1 MEWVKERD
9 LLIAQTM
16 AFVQS
21 VNDRKLGAR
30 RLDASRWA
38 ESRIEAAPID
48 AIKPIEA
55 TKRIDAIKP
64 IEAIKIVEQ
73 PPANIP
79 FNVPAPRP
87 NRLTRSKRSKRSK
100 SSSSRRPTSRSTSPP
115 RDQASPAR
123 CEPRCRTGSQ
133 VFARTNSGSIG
144 SVTNIAAPPWP
155 GCASLSAM
163 IPHPLR
169 CVNSQGS

>member
-30 RLDASRWA
+30 RLDAKRWA

-48 AIKPIEA
+48 ATKP
-55 TKRIDAIKP
+55 IDAIKP
-64 IEAIKIVEQ
+64 IEAIEIVEQ

-87 NRLTRSKRSKRSK
+87 SVPAARPNVSGEVRAEMQNRVASFRAHQQRFHRE
-100 SSSSRRPTSRSTSPP
+100 
-115 RDQASPAR
+115 RDEYCSATLAKMRVLVGDDSAS
-123 CEPRCRTGSQ
+123 
-133 VFARTNSGSIG
+133 
-144 SVTNIAAPPWP
+144 AP
-155 GCASLSAM
+155 
-163 IPHPLR
+163 
-169 CVNSQGS
+169 

>member
-30 RLDASRWA
+30 RLDAKRWA

-48 AIKPIEA
+48 ATKP
-55 TKRIDAIKP
+55 IDAIKP

-79 FNVPAPRP
+79 FNVPAARP
-87 NRLTRSKRSKRSK
+87 SVPAGRPSVSGEMRAEMQNRVASFRAHQQRFHRE
-100 SSSSRRPTSRSTSPP
+100 
-115 RDQASPAR
+115 RDEYCSATLAKMRVLVSDDSASA
-123 CEPRCRTGSQ
+123 
-133 VFARTNSGSIG
+133 
-144 SVTNIAAPPWP
+144 
-155 GCASLSAM
+155 
-163 IPHPLR
+163 PLR
-169 CVNSQGS
+169 E

>member
-30 RLDASRWA
+30 RLDAKRWA

-48 AIKPIEA
+48 ATKP
-55 TKRIDAIKP
+55 IDAIKP

-79 FNVPAPRP
+79 FNVPAARPSVPAARP
-87 NRLTRSKRSKRSK
+87 NVSGEVRAEMQNRVASFRAHQQRFH
-100 SSSSRRPTSRSTSPP
+100 RE
-115 RDQASPAR
+115 RDEYCSATLAKMRVLVGDDSAS
-123 CEPRCRTGSQ
+123 
-133 VFARTNSGSIG
+133 
-144 SVTNIAAPPWP
+144 AP
-155 GCASLSAM
+155 
-163 IPHPLR
+163 
-169 CVNSQGS
+169 

>member
-9 LLIAQTM
+9 LLIAQTL

-30 RLDASRWA
+30 RLDARRWA

-48 AIKPIEA
+48 TIKP
-55 TKRIDAIKP
+55 IDAIKP

-87 NRLTRSKRSKRSK
+87 NISGEVRAEMQNRVASFRAHQQRFH
-100 SSSSRRPTSRSTSPP
+100 RE
-115 RDQASPAR
+115 RDEYCSATLAKMRVLVSDDSASA
-123 CEPRCRTGSQ
+123 
-133 VFARTNSGSIG
+133 
-144 SVTNIAAPPWP
+144 
-155 GCASLSAM
+155 
-163 IPHPLR
+163 PLR
-169 CVNSQGS
+169 NSQGA

>member
-30 RLDASRWA
+30 RLDAKRWA

-48 AIKPIEA
+48 ATKP
-55 TKRIDAIKP
+55 IDAIKP

-87 NRLTRSKRSKRSK
+87 NVSGEVRAEMQNRVASFRAHQQRFH
-100 SSSSRRPTSRSTSPP
+100 RE
-115 RDQASPAR
+115 RDEYCSATLAKMRVLVSDDSASA
-123 CEPRCRTGSQ
+123 
-133 VFARTNSGSIG
+133 
-144 SVTNIAAPPWP
+144 
-155 GCASLSAM
+155 
-163 IPHPLR
+163 PLR
-169 CVNSQGS
+169 E

>member
-9 LLIAQTM
+9 LLIEQTM

-30 RLDASRWA
+30 RLDAKRWA

-48 AIKPIEA
+48 ATKP
-55 TKRIDAIKP
+55 IDAIKP

-79 FNVPAPRP
+79 FNVPAARP
-87 NRLTRSKRSKRSK
+87 SVPAGRPSVSGEMRAEMQNRVASFRAHQQRFHRE
-100 SSSSRRPTSRSTSPP
+100 
-115 RDQASPAR
+115 RDEYCSATLAKMRVLVSDDSASA
-123 CEPRCRTGSQ
+123 
-133 VFARTNSGSIG
+133 
-144 SVTNIAAPPWP
+144 
-155 GCASLSAM
+155 
-163 IPHPLR
+163 PLR
-169 CVNSQGS
+169 E

>member
-30 RLDASRWA
+30 RLDARRWA

-48 AIKPIEA
+48 TIKP
-55 TKRIDAIKP
+55 IDAIKP

-87 NRLTRSKRSKRSK
+87 NFSAKG
-100 SSSSRRPTSRSTSPP
+100 RPKIHN
-115 RDQASPAR
+115 PA
-123 CEPRCRTGSQ
+123 PS
-133 VFARTNSGSIG
+133 FPA
-144 SVTNIAAPPWP
+144 
-155 GCASLSAM
+155 
-163 IPHPLR
+163 
-169 CVNSQGS
+169 

>member
-21 VNDRKLGAR
+21 VNDRQLGAR
-30 RLDASRWA
+30 RPDAKRWA
-38 ESRIEAAPID
+38 ESRIEATP
-48 AIKPIEA
+48 
-55 TKRIDAIKP
+55 IDAIKP

-87 NRLTRSKRSKRSK
+87 NVSGEARAEIQNRVASFRAHQQRFH
-100 SSSSRRPTSRSTSPP
+100 RE
-115 RDQASPAR
+115 RDEYCSATLAKMRVLVGDDSAPA
-123 CEPRCRTGSQ
+123 
-133 VFARTNSGSIG
+133 
-144 SVTNIAAPPWP
+144 
-155 GCASLSAM
+155 
-163 IPHPLR
+163 PLHK
-169 CVNSQGS
+169 

>member
-30 RLDASRWA
+30 RLDAKRWA

-48 AIKPIEA
+48 ATKP
-55 TKRIDAIKP
+55 IDAIKP

-87 NRLTRSKRSKRSK
+87 NVSGEVRAEMQNRV
-100 SSSSRRPTSRSTSPP
+100 
-115 RDQASPAR
+115 ASFRA
-123 CEPRCRTGSQ
+123 
-133 VFARTNSGSIG
+133 
-144 SVTNIAAPPWP
+144 
-155 GCASLSAM
+155 
-163 IPHPLR
+163 H
-169 CVNSQGS
+169 

>member
-9 LLIAQTM
+9 LLIAQTL

-30 RLDASRWA
+30 RLDAKRWA

-48 AIKPIEA
+48 ATKP
-55 TKRIDAIKP
+55 IDAIKP

-87 NRLTRSKRSKRSK
+87 SVPAARPNVSGEVRAEMQNRVASFRAHQQRFHRE
-100 SSSSRRPTSRSTSPP
+100 
-115 RDQASPAR
+115 RDEYCSATLAKMRVLVGDDSAS
-123 CEPRCRTGSQ
+123 
-133 VFARTNSGSIG
+133 
-144 SVTNIAAPPWP
+144 AP
-155 GCASLSAM
+155 
-163 IPHPLR
+163 
-169 CVNSQGS
+169 

>member
-21 VNDRKLGAR
+21 VNDRKLSAR
-30 RLDASRWA
+30 RLDAKRWA

-48 AIKPIEA
+48 AKP
-55 TKRIDAIKP
+55 IDAIKP

-79 FNVPAPRP
+79 FNVPAGRP
-87 NRLTRSKRSKRSK
+87 SVSGEMRAEMQNRVASFRAHQQRFHRE
-100 SSSSRRPTSRSTSPP
+100 
-115 RDQASPAR
+115 RDEYCSATLAKMRVLVSDDSASA
-123 CEPRCRTGSQ
+123 
-133 VFARTNSGSIG
+133 
-144 SVTNIAAPPWP
+144 
-155 GCASLSAM
+155 
-163 IPHPLR
+163 PLR
-169 CVNSQGS
+169 E

>member
-30 RLDASRWA
+30 TLDASRWA

-48 AIKPIEA
+48 ATRP
-55 TKRIDAIKP
+55 IDAIKP

-87 NRLTRSKRSKRSK
+87 SVSGEVRAEMQNRVASFRAHQQRFHRE
-100 SSSSRRPTSRSTSPP
+100 
-115 RDQASPAR
+115 RDEYCSATLAKMRVLVGDDS
-123 CEPRCRTGSQ
+123 
-133 VFARTNSGSIG
+133 
-144 SVTNIAAPPWP
+144 AP
-155 GCASLSAM
+155 L
-163 IPHPLR
+163 HK
-169 CVNSQGS
+169 

>member
-30 RLDASRWA
+30 RLDAKRWA

-48 AIKPIEA
+48 ATKP
-55 TKRIDAIKP
+55 IDAIKP

-73 PPANIP
+73 PPASIP
-79 FNVPAPRP
+79 FNVPAARP
-87 NRLTRSKRSKRSK
+87 SVPAARPSVSGEVRAEMQNRVASFRAHQQRFHRE
-100 SSSSRRPTSRSTSPP
+100 
-115 RDQASPAR
+115 RDEYCSATLARMRVLVSDDSASA
-123 CEPRCRTGSQ
+123 
-133 VFARTNSGSIG
+133 
-144 SVTNIAAPPWP
+144 
-155 GCASLSAM
+155 
-163 IPHPLR
+163 PLR
-169 CVNSQGS
+169 E

>member
-30 RLDASRWA
+30 RLDAKRWA

-48 AIKPIEA
+48 ATKP
-55 TKRIDAIKP
+55 IDAIKP

-73 PPANIP
+73 PPASIP
-79 FNVPAPRP
+79 FNVPAARP
-87 NRLTRSKRSKRSK
+87 SVPAARPSVSGEVRAEMQNRVASFRAHQQRFHRE
-100 SSSSRRPTSRSTSPP
+100 
-115 RDQASPAR
+115 RDEYCSATLAKMRVLVSDDSASA
-123 CEPRCRTGSQ
+123 
-133 VFARTNSGSIG
+133 
-144 SVTNIAAPPWP
+144 
-155 GCASLSAM
+155 
-163 IPHPLR
+163 PLR
-169 CVNSQGS
+169 E

>member
-30 RLDASRWA
+30 RLDAKRWA

-48 AIKPIEA
+48 ATKPIDVV
-55 TKRIDAIKP
+55 KIDVV
-64 IEAIKIVEQ
+64 KIVE

-79 FNVPAPRP
+79 FSVPAA
-87 NRLTRSKRSKRSK
+87 RLSVPAA
-100 SSSSRRPTSRSTSPP
+100 RPTVSGDVRAEMQNRVANFRAHQQRFHRE
-115 RDQASPAR
+115 RDEYCSATLAKMRVLVSDDSSPA
-123 CEPRCRTGSQ
+123 
-133 VFARTNSGSIG
+133 
-144 SVTNIAAPPWP
+144 
-155 GCASLSAM
+155 
-163 IPHPLR
+163 PLR
-169 CVNSQGS
+169 NSQGA

>member
-30 RLDASRWA
+30 RLDAKRWA

-48 AIKPIEA
+48 ATKP
-55 TKRIDAIKP
+55 IDAIKP

-79 FNVPAPRP
+79 FNVPAGRP
-87 NRLTRSKRSKRSK
+87 SVPAGRPSVSGEMRAEMQNRVASFRAHQQRFHRE
-100 SSSSRRPTSRSTSPP
+100 
-115 RDQASPAR
+115 RDEYCSATLAKMRVLVSDDSASA
-123 CEPRCRTGSQ
+123 
-133 VFARTNSGSIG
+133 
-144 SVTNIAAPPWP
+144 
-155 GCASLSAM
+155 
-163 IPHPLR
+163 PLR
-169 CVNSQGS
+169 E

>member
-30 RLDASRWA
+30 RLDAKRWA

-48 AIKPIEA
+48 A
-55 TKRIDAIKP
+55 TKAIDAIKP

-79 FNVPAPRP
+79 FNVPAARP
-87 NRLTRSKRSKRSK
+87 SVPAGRPSVSGEMRAEMQNRVASFRAHQQRFHRE
-100 SSSSRRPTSRSTSPP
+100 
-115 RDQASPAR
+115 RDEYCSATLAKMRVLVSDDSASA
-123 CEPRCRTGSQ
+123 
-133 VFARTNSGSIG
+133 
-144 SVTNIAAPPWP
+144 
-155 GCASLSAM
+155 
-163 IPHPLR
+163 PLR
-169 CVNSQGS
+169 E